1 MKKDFSN
8 CKRGFYQN
16 SRAWYSKVVPSNTFS
31 KNFVDDICIGMY
43 MLNNEGTKGEFV
55 IEWSRFD
62 DGEVRPRLIVY
73 DDSWAA
79 LLMFKDLF
87 EELAILNN
95 KAPSP
100 DTIKN
105 ILIELG
111 IDDITQT
118 ERP

>member
-16 SRAWYSKVVPSNTFS
+16 SRAWYSKVVPSNTF
-31 KNFVDDICIGMY
+31 KDFVDDIYIGMY
-43 MLNNEGTKGEFV
+43 MLNNEGTKGEFS
-55 IEWSRFD
+55 IEWTRFD
-62 DGEVRPRLIVY
+62 DGEVNPRLIAY

-79 LLMFKDLF
+79 LLMFRDLL
-87 EELAILNN
+87 EELATLNN

-100 DTIKN
+100 DTIRD

-111 IDDITQT
+111 VDDITQT